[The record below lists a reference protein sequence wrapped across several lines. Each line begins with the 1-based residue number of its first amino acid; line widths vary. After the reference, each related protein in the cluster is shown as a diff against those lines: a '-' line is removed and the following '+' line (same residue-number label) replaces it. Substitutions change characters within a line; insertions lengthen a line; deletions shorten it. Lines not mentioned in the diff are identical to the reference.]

1 MAGIKD
7 LSEDEAICGK
17 KDYLFL
23 FPARQSLL
31 EVFAV
36 IIITGLYGAL
46 MTYFIHSITLVNL
59 QGNTTY
65 SSLYYGLTIAT
76 VVLSSYSLFSQPI
89 PESTPYLTNDS
100 FSILSSH
107 YQRVGYSLIIAG
119 SVCIA
124 EFSLKNVGTLGK
136 F

>member
-1 MAGIKD
+1 
-7 LSEDEAICGK
+7 
-17 KDYLFL
+17 
-23 FPARQSLL
+23 
-31 EVFAV
+31 
-36 IIITGLYGAL
+36 